1 MNQNPNNNGTYYAP
15 PQGGQYQPQQQYA
28 QPQQA
33 YQMSQYAMHPG
44 YYPQQNYRPYVPQK
58 KVYKPFEKKDN
69 LFFFLTLL
77 ASFLMLDFGLFKGV
91 KLGFTIAYLVLF
103 EITTVYLWKKSLKK
117 SLFSLSCGVLSVAG
131 AFTFSLYDNLLVNSI
146 MFMLVFGL
154 YGFYVLGISGC
165 FTRKQGNFKVLFNL
179 GYSVFIQPF
188 EGLINVIGSAHA
200 TSKKNKRLIY
210 TIIGVAI
217 ALPVLGIV
225 IPLLVKSDA
234 AFEALVGK
242 IIKNLGIYIAEI
254 VLAVIATPFLFS
266 YFYNKRAEVEQKK
279 PMKNDAHRFVVSPIS
294 IAFLSTVSLTYVV
307 YLFSQLAYFFDA
319 FRGILPADYEYT
331 ASAFA
336 RRGFYEMF
344 AVCVIN
350 VLIISAVNAFTKKD
364 GGKMSPA
371 VKALSCFISL
381 FSVLLIVISMQKM
394 KLNISIY
401 GLSANRVLVSTLM
414 VMILIMIAFFILH
427 IFAPKISYFQPIILI
442 CSAMFIALSFANID
456 ARCAEYNIKA
466 ASENRIEMLD
476 TQTIRK
482 SSGAAIPYLIDV
494 AKGSDKVAAN
504 SAKTQLLIYIKDS
517 EYLEFDNNKDKVKF
531 TGSSDFRS
539 YNISR
544 AGAYKGVCDY
554 YNSLGE
560 TEKKQAKDFINMYE
574 NSWYNEEENCYESY
588 QIDDNGTQT
597 VYRYN
602 PKTGLYDKTETK

>member
-1 MNQNPNNNGTYYAP
+1 MNNNNNPNNNGTYYAP
-15 PQGGQYQPQQQYA
+15 PQYQPQQYA
-28 QPQQA
+28 QPVQQ
-33 YQMSQYAMHPG
+33 YQQPPQA
-44 YYPQQNYRPYVPQK
+44 YYPQQYYVPQK

-103 EITTVYLWKKSLKK
+103 AITTAYLWKRSAKK
-117 SLFSLSCGVLSVAG
+117 SLFSLSCGALSVAG
-131 AFTFSLYDNLLVNSI
+131 SVTFTLYDNLLINSI
-146 MFMLVFGL
+146 MFFLVFGL
-154 YGFYVLGISGC
+154 YGFYVLGISGS
-165 FTRKQGNFKVLFNL
+165 FTRRQGNFKVLFNL
-179 GYSVFIQPF
+179 AYSVFIQPF
-188 EGLINVIGSAHA
+188 EGLPNVFGSALA
-200 TSKKNKRLIY
+200 SSKKNKRFIY
-210 TIIGVAI
+210 SVIGVAV
-217 ALPVLGIV
+217 AMPVLGIV

-242 IIKNLGIYIAEI
+242 IIKNLGIYVAEI

-266 YFYNKRAEVEQKK
+266 YFYNKRGEAQKK
-279 PMKNDAHRFVVSPIS
+279 NQKSGDAARFVASPIS
-294 IAFLSTVSLTYVV
+294 VAFLSTVSVTYIV

-319 FRGILPADYEYT
+319 FKGILPADYEYT

-350 VLIISAVNAFTKKD
+350 VIIISLVNAFTKKES
-364 GGKMSPA
+364 GKMSPA
-371 VKALSCFISL
+371 IKVLSCFISL

-427 IFAPKISYFQPIILI
+427 IFAPKISYFQPIILV

-466 ASENRIEMLD
+466 SSEGRIEMLD
-476 TQTIRK
+476 TANIRR
-482 SSGAAIPYLIDV
+482 SSGAAIPYLISV
-494 AKGSDKVAAN
+494 AKSGDKVAAN
-504 SAKTQLLIYIKDS
+504 SAKTQIVIYIKDN
-517 EYLEFDNNKDKVKF
+517 EHLELDKNNDKVKF

-544 AGAYKGVCDY
+544 ANAYRGVCDY
-554 YNSLGE
+554 YNSLGDKD
-560 TEKKQAKDFINMYE
+560 KKVMKDFISLYE
-574 NSWYNEEENCYESY
+574 HCSFNDEENCFEDYTSSDY
-588 QIDDNGTQT
+588 RTT
-597 VYRYN
+597 YRYN
-602 PKTGLYDKTETK
+602 PKTGLYDKVVKEKY